1 MALEQKI
8 IELVKL
14 SATEDVRDT
23 GFSSPYI
30 SIGTRSLI
38 RIKCVSKLAEYFR
51 QLFISILTSTGFGLW
66 VNRRCRS
73 ISCII
78 VSNRISRSIL
88 LIRII
93 VYKDNTWARNRWSCL
108 AQLNCTRGRSWR
120 WSASLINSSWV
131 SWSIWQISHLV
142 TETWNYIEECPK
154 WWDQSWRVIARESHF

>member
-51 QLFISILTSTGFGLW
+51 QLFISILTSTGFGL
-66 VNRRCRS
+66 
-73 ISCII
+73 
-78 VSNRISRSIL
+78 
-88 LIRII
+88 
-93 VYKDNTWARNRWSCL
+93 
-108 AQLNCTRGRSWR
+108 
-120 WSASLINSSWV
+120 
-131 SWSIWQISHLV
+131 
-142 TETWNYIEECPK
+142 
-154 WWDQSWRVIARESHF
+154 